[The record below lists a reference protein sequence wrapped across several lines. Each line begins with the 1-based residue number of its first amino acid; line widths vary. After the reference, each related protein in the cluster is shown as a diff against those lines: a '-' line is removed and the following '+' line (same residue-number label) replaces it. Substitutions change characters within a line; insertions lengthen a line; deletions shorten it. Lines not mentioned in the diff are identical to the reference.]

1 MFRTTSSLIIL
12 VPLAW
17 ACSSSDEAARDS
29 ARAPDPR
36 PTQVVVEFDPLMT
49 YRGDTVRALTVD
61 SIAAQRTPNGE
72 VVGLARFAGA
82 LILTG
87 QTFRH
92 PDGDDYPF
100 PCFEAD
106 TTSARKLPRWSGDER
121 RPWLCFENRDEARMK
136 LGEASSGIP
145 ATIRVDRFTIHR
157 NLSDAV
163 NSARLIEVVSRG
175 DSTAASTT
183 TSRCYS
189 TSASVLGRAP
199 GTAAPAPPNVRGW
212 IRFDGWS
219 TTGADSG
226 SSRLA
231 DSDGRSLTAR
241 WRRVGADSVAIVG
254 FNDFVRVEMRVQ
266 VSAERLSGNAIATS
280 DAAVTRDSAGR
291 QGSFRRPWAIDAVN
305 RPCDPGADPRSG

>member
-1 MFRTTSSLIIL
+1 
-12 VPLAW
+12 
-17 ACSSSDEAARDS
+17 
-29 ARAPDPR
+29 
-36 PTQVVVEFDPLMT
+36 
-49 YRGDTVRALTVD
+49 
-61 SIAAQRTPNGE
+61 
-72 VVGLARFAGA
+72 
-82 LILTG
+82 
-87 QTFRH
+87 
-92 PDGDDYPF
+92 
-100 PCFEAD
+100 
-106 TTSARKLPRWSGDER
+106 
-121 RPWLCFENRDEARMK
+121 MK

-175 DSTAASTT
+175 DATAASAT